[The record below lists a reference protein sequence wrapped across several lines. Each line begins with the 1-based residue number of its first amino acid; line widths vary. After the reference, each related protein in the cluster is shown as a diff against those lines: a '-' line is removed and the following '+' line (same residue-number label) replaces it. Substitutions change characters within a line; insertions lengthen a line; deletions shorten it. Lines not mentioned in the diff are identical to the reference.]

1 MIIGVLLY
9 GAMAIHA
16 VEPDKAAIFSHMERN
31 HIRVRT
37 PELFA
42 GGSKFEIHLEDLSD
56 SSFVFPLQGG
66 KVISAYGSR
75 GGHSG
80 DDIKTKAND
89 TIRCV
94 MDGIVRM
101 AKHYGGYG
109 KVVVVRHFNGL
120 ETVYSHNSANF
131 VEAGDTIRA
140 GQAVGLTGR
149 TGRATTEHLHF
160 EVRIDGQHVNPRL
173 LAHKFGQNSFLGGHI
188 HEISLYLLMLE
199 YIEYYVTGHDE
210 KIIIHVPFIV

>member
-1 MIIGVLLY
+1 MYRKLLLIIGVLLY
-9 GAMAIHA
+9 ESMAIHA
-16 VEPDKAAIFSHMERN
+16 VDPDKATIFSHMERN

-42 GGSKFEIHLEDLSD
+42 GGSKFEIHLEELSD

-120 ETVYSHNSANF
+120 ETVYSHNSTNM
-131 VEAGDTIRA
+131 VEAGDTVRA

-173 LAHKFGQNSFLGGHI
+173 LFDMKTRKPLKRTLVCTKNGS
-188 HEISLYLLMLE
+188 
-199 YIEYYVTGHDE
+199 
-210 KIIIHVPFIV
+210 HVKLTPKQTTSK